1 MKLRLVAIIL
11 LLSLL
16 LFFGF
21 KKVSSNKNKEQSTN
35 IEQLSI
41 IKYIPENNKL
51 LFISNLDSFNIVNNN
66 EKDKNPTNK
75 DNFVLIKDSILDYLG
90 IDLGNN
96 KLEDIYNNELIIS
109 TFENNKKLEDDI
121 LIVFKIK
128 PEKTIDDL
136 LNLPNKIDQIDEI
149 ISINRENKINF
160 LNYIYRTDDNYIIA
174 SSDKILIKKSII
186 SSENFKKK
194 KFQYEGELVGL
205 ENEKNILFTNKFLE
219 SKFFNKEIFAENN
232 GDNIAT
238 TFKIKNKQLIL
249 KSYLLNN
256 KKNIDIPTYEKLI
269 KKENSNEDNP
279 ENLIFCDVK
288 NFDKY
293 LNPLINDFQLSFFEE
308 FNQNNNQNIL
318 ILNSNK
324 DWLITFEKNNEDKF
338 DLSSLNKLKDFNKYT
353 LKQNEDIY
361 SIYSKDI
368 LEEKDDVIKQLSF
381 ENIYSI
387 ESEGLQI
394 ISNNLIDG
402 KEFEKISKKFFNLK
416 SNKDQSAFLYSKV
429 NIKDGNSNKIEYF
442 SNLQDLNFLIKNI
455 LNLKSP
461 FIEIAI
467 QKSCKVKK
475 KVVEKDEKEIA
486 LRKVLNFGHTF
497 AHAYEASLGYSHKL
511 NHGEAVI
518 LGMKTALS
526 FSFKENMLSK
536 SEYNLIINHIDN
548 SGLPSS
554 IKKYFSIRDL
564 NKILSFM
571 IKDKKNNSEKI
582 NLVLLKKIGKPIYN
596 KQYSKKKLNLFLKK
610 FLIN

>member
-1 MKLRLVAIIL
+1 MKLRVVAIIL

-21 KKVSSNKNKEQSTN
+21 KKVSANKNKEQSTN
-35 IEQLSI
+35 IEQLNI
-41 IKYIPENNKL
+41 LKYIPENNKL
-51 LFISNLDSFNIVNNN
+51 LFISNLDSFNIFNNN

-109 TFENNKKLEDDI
+109 TFENNKKLKDDI

-174 SSDKILIKKSII
+174 SSDKKLIKNSII

-205 ENEKNILFTNKFLE
+205 NNEKNILFTNKFLE
-219 SKFFNKEIFAENN
+219 SKFFNKEIFPENN
-232 GDNIAT
+232 GDKIAT
-238 TFKIKNKQLIL
+238 IFDFKNKQLIL

-256 KKNIDIPTYEKLI
+256 KKNIDILTYEKLMN
-269 KKENSNEDNP
+269 KENSNEDNP
-279 ENLIFCDVK
+279 ENLIFCDMK
-288 NFDKY
+288 NFDKH

-324 DWLITFEKNNEDKF
+324 DWLITFEKNNEDQF
-338 DLSSLNKLKDFNKYT
+338 DLSALKKLKDFNKYT

-416 SNKDQSAFLYSKV
+416 SNKDKSAFLYSKV
-429 NIKDGNSNKIEYF
+429 DIKDGNSNKIEYF

-455 LNLKSP
+455 LKISNEESL
-461 FIEIAI
+461 EII
-467 QKSCKVKK
+467 SQSIP
-475 KVVEKDEKEIA
+475 EKNPIIYRETI
-486 LRKVLNFGHTF
+486 LN
-497 AHAYEASLGYSHKL
+497 
-511 NHGEAVI
+511 I
-518 LGMKTALS
+518 L
-526 FSFKENMLSK
+526 
-536 SEYNLIINHIDN
+536 
-548 SGLPSS
+548 
-554 IKKYFSIRDL
+554 
-564 NKILSFM
+564 
-571 IKDKKNNSEKI
+571 
-582 NLVLLKKIGKPIYN
+582 
-596 KQYSKKKLNLFLKK
+596 
-610 FLIN
+610 